1 MQGVLYGSKI
11 DYDDDDDDRIYVGD
25 DDADDEDESEDEDDT
40 PPCFLRSARPKTVWV
55 ATWYS
60 LLARRFYGLER
71 SGSRLCCGF
80 GLRRRFRIRALSG
93 FRGVGFGSGARSA
106 RVCPALRRCHDS
118 IQQGPRATC
127 AQAARSTNGVL
138 LMRSLQQQIY
148 I

>member
-40 PPCFLRSARPKTVWV
+40 PPCFLRSARPKKVWV

-106 RVCPALRRCHDS
+106 LPFAGVMTASNRDLATRVHKQHDR
-118 IQQGPRATC
+118 QMEC
-127 AQAARSTNGVL
+127 C
-138 LMRSLQQQIY
+138 
-148 I
+148 